1 MSTITVKEM
10 KVKELVDEAVRL
22 ANSNRKLFFSDAT
35 ITNEDFNDKCYNM
48 NYCNKALE
56 ESHSDETIRKV
67 ISSLRSRGVKDAKIL
82 HYVEHRLS
90 VHHGNIYS
98 LTELASKFFIKEE
111 TKPVEV
117 INPPVVVEEKKSKS
131 YKKDDVFKPLTD
143 IIKNTIPEGMDVSKL
158 SEEVMDALNVNLD
171 PSTKDM
177 IKSFVD
183 NLFKGN
189 SKDLMGD
196 LSKIMVNETIQHLKK
211 TSNSDDVEIVVV
223 DKAETEAPVEKAGA
237 EVIIDVEPVEVTNP
251 PVVVE
256 EKKPV
261 DKKQKTE
268 TNVDDNKN
276 QKPKKHKNEPKPKQV
291 NNQQAAAKNNLGFDP
306 NKFVDNNRTMGT
318 MKNVFMIPHYINP
331 ELANKSNKEKKNILK
346 TKIRFIPNKHK
357 GISRNVLDA
366 LLSLLSSQELNN
378 LCMKYY
384 VTNPILEEI
393 EFNKCEVH
401 DDNFDFKFKIQINTM
416 QSLYIVFSAKLINA
430 GYSSVYPMQ
439 VELK

>member
-10 KVKELVDEAVRL
+10 KVKELVNEAVRL

-117 INPPVVVEEKKSKS
+117 TNPPVVVEEKKSKS
-131 YKKDDVFKPLTD
+131 YKK
-143 IIKNTIPEGMDVSKL
+143 
-158 SEEVMDALNVNLD
+158 
-171 PSTKDM
+171 
-177 IKSFVD
+177 
-183 NLFKGN
+183 
-189 SKDLMGD
+189 
-196 LSKIMVNETIQHLKK
+196 
-211 TSNSDDVEIVVV
+211 DDVEIVVV

-237 EVIIDVEPVEVTNP
+237 EVIIDVES
-251 PVVVE
+251 VE
-256 EKKPV
+256 ETDEPSKEENKPV
-261 DKKQKTE
+261 DMKPKTE
-268 TNVDDNKN
+268 ARIDDNKN
-276 QKPKKHKNEPKPKQV
+276 QKPKDKKHKNESKPKQID
-291 NNQQAAAKNNLGFDP
+291 NQQSAAKNNLGFDP
-306 NKFVDNNRTMGT
+306 NKFVNNNRTMGT
-318 MKNVFMIPHYINP
+318 MKNIFMIPHYINP

-357 GISRNVLDA
+357 GISRNILDA

-401 DDNFDFKFKIQINTM
+401 DNNFDFKFKIQINTM
-416 QSLYIVFSAKLINA
+416 QSLYIVFSAKLMNV
-430 GYSSVYPMQ
+430 GYGSVYPMQ